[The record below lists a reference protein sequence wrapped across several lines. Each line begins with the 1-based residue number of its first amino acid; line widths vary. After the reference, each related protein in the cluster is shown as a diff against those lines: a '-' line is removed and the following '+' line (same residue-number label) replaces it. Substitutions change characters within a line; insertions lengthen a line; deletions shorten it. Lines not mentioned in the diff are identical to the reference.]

1 MKHAETVEDGT
12 LESALDGIEI
22 DRSAAIAPQ
31 LYRGLRERI
40 IDNRLPP
47 GASVNESDVSR
58 LCAVSRTP
66 LRAAMQQ
73 LVNEGLILTR
83 PQVGSIV
90 APIDEAQILEAVL
103 IRAALESAVVKR
115 LCETGLD
122 EMLIAGNLAMQE
134 RAAGA
139 DDYATFFKLDEGF
152 HHMLSEMAG
161 MPRAWQLAQSVKAHV
176 DRQRLALMSSIP
188 GRSMAAYRN
197 HLAILDHVRN
207 GNASAAADQMDAHV
221 RSVLSGQSPA
231 VPQSSKTRETSPA
244 GSEGN

>member
-1 MKHAETVEDGT
+1 MKHADPLGDGT
-12 LESALDGIEI
+12 LETALEGIEI

-73 LVNEGLILTR
+73 LVTEGLILTR

-115 LCETGLD
+115 LCDTGLD
-122 EMLIAGNLAMQE
+122 ETLIAGNLAMQE
-134 RAAGA
+134 RAADA

-152 HHMLSEMAG
+152 HHMLSDMAG

-188 GRSMAAYRN
+188 GRSMVAYRN
-197 HLAILDHVRN
+197 HLAILKHIREGDPA
-207 GNASAAADQMDAHV
+207 GAAGQMDAHV
-221 RSVLSGQSPA
+221 RSVLSGQGPA
-231 VPQSSKTRETSPA
+231 APQSLKPKETSAA
-244 GSEGN
+244 GHAGD